1 MCVRMR
7 FDIGWLP
14 SPPPFPPGNADV
26 VFLTSEVCPS
36 RTSVCLYGKA
46 DVFFY
51 GFFLGG
57 VGVGHDMPVF
67 IARFEGLLF
76 LLYVGYGVGWYGFF
90 DD

>member
-1 MCVRMR
+1 MCENAFRHRKVA
-7 FDIGWLP
+7 FH
-14 SPPPFPPGNADV
+14 PPFPPGNADV

-51 GFFLGG
+51 GFFWCG

-67 IARFEGLLF
+67 IARFEG
-76 LLYVGYGVGWYGFF
+76 GVVFVVCGVWCGVVWIF
-90 DD
+90 